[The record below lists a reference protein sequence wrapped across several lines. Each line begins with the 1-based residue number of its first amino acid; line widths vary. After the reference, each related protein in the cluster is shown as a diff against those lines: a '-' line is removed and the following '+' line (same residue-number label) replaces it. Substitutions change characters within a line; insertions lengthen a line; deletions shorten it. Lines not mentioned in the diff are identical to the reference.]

1 MTYNNNDRKAAGIIL
16 RIEGMSP
23 AAFFMRRKE
32 ERNVKDSFFRAL
44 SSPCRRRMIQ
54 LLCWRSMNVNE
65 IVRHFHIS
73 QPSISR
79 HLDILKR
86 AGLVVAERRSNQMIY
101 SVNKVRL
108 QEGIIYLSELVE
120 TPIDAVLKRPL
131 GEGETVSAEGL
142 EG

>member
-1 MTYNNNDRKAAGIIL
+1 
-16 RIEGMSP
+16 
-23 AAFFMRRKE
+23 
-32 ERNVKDSFFRAL
+32 
-44 SSPCRRRMIQ
+44 
-54 LLCWRSMNVNE
+54 MNVNE

-131 GEGETVSAEGL
+131 GKVETVSAEGL
-142 EG
+142 EGQ